1 MAGAANYIGKENPDP
16 RFNSFTNTALGSQFA
31 ETSGKNSNT
40 GINYMRTKQGIF
52 NGAFGS
58 RRSNLT
64 IESGGILDITQ
75 DSTSDI
81 PIRRVIHINPFSGTT
96 DTLIGIETDGIELPY
111 QELIVIGVAGDTIT
125 VTHNSGG
132 VSGTERAILC
142 PGDTDYTL
150 SGDEVL
156 YLIYD
161 TSLSK
166 WVVISGNGTGGSG
179 DDLGNHTA
187 TTTLDMANNNI
198 HNVGIIYDGAGS
210 GSAINMA
217 GNLTVSAS
225 SDLSLSDGNG
235 VFLTTDN
242 TVPTV
247 ELVTY
252 MRPFSSGLNLGD
264 ATHKW
269 GHIYLQSGLN
279 NSNIFLDGGGDTYI
293 TGSGNTGRINHYAD
307 GSIIFYTDPT
317 TSAFNSDLDMNSND
331 ISEMGQIKFA
341 SSTALTGS
349 DVGWSGVTGDIYGNV
364 PTGDSYFFRVNGAT
378 EVEIDADGI
387 DIRNGWLELEERST
401 PAGLSNHA
409 RLYAKDNGA
418 GKTQLVVIFGSG
430 AEQVIATEP

>member
-1 MAGAANYIGKENPDP
+1 MAGAPKYIDKGLATDQ
-16 RFNSFTNTALGSQFA
+16 RFNEFTNTATSGVFA
-31 ETSGKNSNT
+31 ENIGSNRSNT
-40 GINYMRTKQGIF
+40 QNYMTTKQGIF
-52 NGAFGS
+52 NGAFGVNE
-58 RRSNLT
+58 SNLT
-64 IESGGILDITQ
+64 IESGGILDITT
-75 DSTSDI
+75 DTTTDI
-81 PIRRVIHINPFSGTT
+81 TIKRTIHINPFSGTT

-125 VTHNSGG
+125 VTHDSGG

-150 SGDEVL
+150 SGDEVM

-166 WVVISGNGTGGSG
+166 WIVTSGNGTGGGGSWVG
-179 DDLGNHTA
+179 TA
-187 TTTLDMANNNI
+187 TSDLDMANNNI

-225 SDLSLSDGNG
+225 LDLSLSDGNG

-279 NSNIFLDGGGDTYI
+279 NSKIFLDGGGDTYI

>member
-81 PIRRVIHINPFSGTT
+81 PIRRVVHINPFSGTT

-111 QELIVIGVAGDTIT
+111 QELVIIGVAGDTIT

-166 WVVISGNGTGGSG
+166 WVVISGNGTGGGGSWVG
-179 DDLGNHTA
+179 TA
-187 TTTLDMANNNI
+187 TSDLDMANNNI

-225 SDLSLSDGNG
+225 LDLSLSDGNG

-279 NSNIFLDGGGDTYI
+279 NSKIFLDGGGDTYI